1 MSISSF
7 INKIEKLNLEIDL
20 QDIKKRIYSLDEKFS
35 VSFYHGSYF
44 DLTNIAILRDII
56 DEQSCPQWL
65 KKCGEIQK
73 FAIQSLSG
81 LFLHTDVVHAYDGL
95 VKLSQEK
102 LPKRIRFCSD
112 ASLKG
117 CIDSP
122 FYIFKQCLYNQDL
135 FNDGA
140 MVDVKP
146 LNIFDVSENYLSK
159 KDIDPTGYFSE
170 DYFLSLMNPDKP
182 GAFLITLIFQCK
194 SGILNWERFSYLRDN
209 IEILNTTHIILFN
222 LPTHYLSRVLKEEQI
237 NIFCLY
243 ESNDGDSGNTLHESL
258 PEPLNNAKYILSGR
272 GCVFESGHFEA
283 EQYHYDDNPHIIQ
296 NAYFRF
302 KGYKFLGMA
311 GKLQT
316 GEKDRLEH
324 ELNDKYF
331 HGTHKID
338 YYSHHLP
345 IRLLFKKVE
354 GVEPIF
360 KNPKDYL
367 EVSKYKEWNDRLVS
381 FQKKQEILE
390 QKLNILDLQVPWLFL
405 TEPTRIKYEN
415 LIKNDKHRLQ
425 IEKYICSI
433 LNLLRQMNYKI
444 DCKNRMKLKYS
455 LSEYLVLLKK
465 NGRPNWLV
473 NYVDLLKKTHSNEI
487 EIKRLKDILNF

>member
-20 QDIKKRIYSLDEKFS
+20 QEIKKRIYSLDEKFP
-35 VSFYHGSYF
+35 VNFYHGSYF

-56 DEQSCPQWL
+56 DERTCPQWL
-65 KKCGEIQK
+65 KCDEIQK

-81 LFLHTDVVHAYDGL
+81 LFFHTDVGHAFDGL
-95 VKLSQEK
+95 LKLSQEK
-102 LPKRIRFCSD
+102 LPKKIRFCSN
-112 ASLKG
+112 AALRG
-117 CIDSP
+117 YIDSP
-122 FYIFKQCLYNQDL
+122 FYIFKQCLYNQDI
-135 FNDGA
+135 FDDGA
-140 MVDVKP
+140 TVDVEP
-146 LNIFDVSENYLSK
+146 LNIFDGSEKYLSQE
-159 KDIDPTGYFSE
+159 DIDQTGCYSE

-182 GAFLITLIFQCK
+182 RAFLITLKFQSKPDISNCD
-194 SGILNWERFSYLRDN
+194 RFSYRREN
-209 IEILNTTHIILFN
+209 IDILNTTHIILFN
-222 LPTHYLSRVLKEEQI
+222 LPTHYLARIMKEEEI
-237 NIFCLY
+237 DVLCLY

-283 EQYHYDDNPHIIQ
+283 ERYHYDDNPHIIQ

-316 GEKDRLEH
+316 GEKDRWEH

-331 HGTHKID
+331 HGTHKTD

-360 KNPKDYL
+360 KTPKDYL
-367 EVSKYKEWNDRLVS
+367 EVSKYKEWNERLVS

-415 LIKNDKHRLQ
+415 LIKNEKHRLQ

-433 LNLLRQMNYKI
+433 LDLLGQMNYKI
-444 DCKNRMKLKYS
+444 NCKNRMKLKYS
-455 LSEYLVLLKK
+455 LNEYLVLLKK
-465 NGRPNWLV
+465 NGRPSWLV
-473 NYVDLLKKTHSNEI
+473 NYVDCLEKTHSNEI